1 MSYTIAVSGKG
12 GSGKTTTAALI
23 IRYLI
28 KNELCPVLA
37 VDADGNSNLHESLGL
52 TISSTVGSVI
62 AGFNEDKISFP
73 PGMTKTAYLEMKLND
88 AIVESPGVD
97 LVSMGRGEGS
107 GCYCYPNSVL
117 KDFIDRLKPN
127 YKFMVMDNEAGM
139 EHLSRGTTEN
149 IDDLIIVSDHSIKG
163 IRTMGRIRQLVGEL
177 KLDIK
182 RILQVISR
190 APGGIL
196 DSQLSDELCLLG
208 IEPAAIIPQDNLVMD
223 ADLSRHSLLDLPDSS
238 SAVHA
243 IDSFMA
249 KLLTQE
255 DTK

>member
-12 GSGKTTTAALI
+12 GSGKTTTTALI
-23 IRYLI
+23 VRYLI
-28 KNELCPVLA
+28 KNDLYPVLA

-52 TISSTVGSVI
+52 SLSSTVGSVV

-73 PGMTKTAYLEMKLND
+73 PGITKTAYLEMKLNE
-88 AIVESPGVD
+88 AIVESKGVD

-117 KDFIDRLKPN
+117 KDFIDKLKPN

-149 IDDLIIVSDHSIKG
+149 VDDLIIVSDHSIKG
-163 IRTMGRIRQLVGEL
+163 VRTMGRIRELVTEL

-182 RILQVISR
+182 RILPVISR
-190 APGGIL
+190 APDGKL
-196 DSQLSDELCLLG
+196 DVEISDELNALG
-208 IEPAAIIPQDNLVMD
+208 IEPVAVIPEDIAVMK
-223 ADLSRHSLLDLPDSS
+223 ADLSRRSLLDLPESS
-238 SAVHA
+238 PAVQE
-243 IDSFMA
+243 IIRFMA
-249 KLLTQE
+249 TILRLE
-255 DTK
+255 GL